1 MRSFS
6 VRPAACVKGK
16 VSFLGDKSIA
26 HRSIICSSLC
36 TGKTVIKNF
45 PASQDCLNTL
55 KALKKLG
62 VEITQRKEKD
72 KNLLTLTVLG
82 KGLYGFKKPKS
93 PIFVGESGT
102 TLRIMLGVLAGQDFQ
117 VKILAAR
124 SLSQRPMLRVTAPLR
139 MMGAQICALTKKSPD
154 GKIDEYPP
162 ITIRGGDLNAIN
174 YRMPVASAQVKSA
187 ILFAGLYAKGIT
199 RVKEPIGTRDHT
211 ERMLKLF
218 KAGIKIQHPP
228 SLELRG
234 VVHRSLDGGGQNQI
248 LIKGKARLVS
258 PGSIYVPGDISSAGF
273 FMVLASILADSE
285 IIIKN
290 ISLNPSRSGII
301 MVLKK
306 MGANIR
312 ELSRINS
319 AEPMGDLLI
328 KSSQLK
334 GITVKKEWVP
344 LLIDEVPILMVAGCF
359 ARGKTVF
366 EGAQELR
373 VKETDRVN
381 SMSKNLTKMG
391 ARIRVSGSSGSEKIV
406 IDGVKQLK
414 GARVKSFGD
423 HRTAMSMV
431 VAGMAAAGKTCIDDI
446 ACVNKSFP
454 NFLGLIASLKR

>member
-1 MRSFS
+1 MGSFS
-6 VRPAACVKGK
+6 VRPASCVKGK
-16 VSFLGDKSIA
+16 LSFLGDKSIA
-26 HRSIICSSLC
+26 HRSIICSSLS

-45 PASQDCLNTL
+45 PANQDCLNTL

-62 VEITQRKEKD
+62 VKITQRKES
-72 KNLLTLTVLG
+72 KNLLTLTVFG

-117 VKILAAR
+117 VKIFAAR
-124 SLSQRPMLRVTAPLR
+124 SLSQRPMLRVATPLR
-139 MMGAQICALTKKSPD
+139 MMGAQICAVRKKSPD
-154 GKIDEYPP
+154 GRIDEYPP
-162 ITIRGGDLNAIN
+162 ITIKGGNLNPIN

-187 ILFAGLYAKGIT
+187 ILFSGLYAKGIT
-199 RVKEPIGTRDHT
+199 RVKESVSTRDHT
-211 ERMLKLF
+211 ERILKLF
-218 KAGIKIQHPP
+218 KAGIKVQ
-228 SLELRG
+228 
-234 VVHRSLDGGGQNQI
+234 QNQI
-248 LIKGKARLVS
+248 LIKGRTRLVS
-258 PGSIYVPGDISSAGF
+258 PGNIYVPGDISSAGF
-273 FMVLASILADSE
+273 FMVLASILPGSE

-290 ISLNPSRSGII
+290 VSLNPSRSGII
-301 MVLKK
+301 RVLKK

-312 ELSRINS
+312 ELSRS
-319 AEPMGDLLI
+319 HSVEPMGDLLI
-328 KSSQLK
+328 KSSRLK
-334 GITVKKEWVP
+334 GITVKKELIP
-344 LLIDEVPILMVAGCF
+344 SLIDEIPILMVAACF

-391 ARIRVSGSSGSEKIV
+391 AKVRVSGASGSEKII

-414 GARVKSFGD
+414 GIRVKSFGD

-431 VAGMAAAGKTCIDDI
+431 VAGMAASGKTCIDDI
-446 ACVNKSFP
+446 ACINKSFP

>member
-6 VRPAACVKGK
+6 VRPAACVKGE

-82 KGLYGFKKPKS
+82 KGLYGLKKPKS

-102 TLRIMLGVLAGQDFQ
+102 TLRMMLGVLAGQDFQ

-124 SLSQRPMLRVTAPLR
+124 SLSQRPMLRVAAPLR

-218 KAGIKIQHPP
+218 KAGIKVQ
-228 SLELRG
+228 E
-234 VVHRSLDGGGQNQI
+234 NQI

-258 PGSIYVPGDISSAGF
+258 PGNIYVPGDISSAGF

-301 MVLKK
+301 MVLKN

-312 ELSRINS
+312 ELSRS
-319 AEPMGDLLI
+319 HSVEPMGDLLI

-366 EGAQELR
+366 EGVQELR

-454 NFLGLIASLKR
+454 NFLGLVASLKR